1 VPGTS
6 LSGVRKLLG
15 YASALLSNATP
26 GQLTQQWA
34 WTTFRQAQEAAG
46 TTVTGVSASDMS
58 KMISWVNRTLRARTA
73 FTAADGTAMI
83 DSSMIAPYA
92 TYTLSPGVALSPT
105 NAIQAQVEITVTGER
120 TLLYYWQE
128 LTVTGMT
135 KDEVLQALEAG
146 IANLQATTPT
156 TYGSSVVSI
165 STVTIFSI

>member
-1 VPGTS
+1 MPGTT

-15 YASALLSNATP
+15 YASSLLSSAVR

-34 WTTFRQAQEAAG
+34 WDTFRAAQAAAG
-46 TTVTGVSASDMS
+46 TEVTGVSASDMS
-58 KMISWVNRTLRARTA
+58 RLISWTNQTLQAREGFA
-73 FTAADGTAMI
+73 GADGTAI
-83 DSSMIAPYA
+83 VDATMIAPYA
-92 TYTLSPGVALSPT
+92 TYILSPGVALSP
-105 NAIQAQVEITVTGER
+105 NHAIQAQVEITVTGER

-135 KDEVLQALEAG
+135 KDAILAQLEAG